1 MALPRER
8 AVGDARRVSET
19 AILVYESMTW
29 EPATSRILVYGL
41 DVALLGAIWLC
52 LRATGRSRR
61 ALQHARASIVA
72 GTPLAEG
79 QRFVAGRVELAANEP
94 YAVDVTV
101 TQVGE
106 ERSVKNGKVHG
117 WREIDRTVRARPFY
131 LRHESGERVR
141 VEPPDGK
148 GVRLVDRLDQEEW
161 TERLTRRKRA
171 ALTEGEIAYVEG
183 EIARGHDPEGGASTG
198 YREAATGFV
207 LRPRRGQLHV
217 SAEPLAHRHEL
228 RLRALER
235 LFPLLLVGF
244 LGTQAPLGTFWLRTL
259 AGEDI
264 DAPYLGKRT
273 YTTRDSKGRANR
285 HDVAELKTPGPDGQP
300 LTRTVEVPHETW
312 AKVLPDAPG
321 RIAVRYVPHVDAAT
335 MIGRG
340 AALGVGAYLLALI
353 VGAATLFRLWRV
365 VTHKRW
371 YERPLVETGISGELP
386 QPPGTRFALRD
397 ESVGGRAGERLS
409 T

>member
-1 MALPRER
+1 MPHPDYYKILGVPKSASEDDVKKAYRKLARKHHPDMNPDDKTAKAPGLVSQIKVLPDQ
-8 AVGDARRVSET
+8 APDCS
-19 AILVYESMTW
+19 S
-29 EPATSRILVYGL
+29 
-41 DVALLGAIWLC
+41 
-52 LRATGRSRR
+52 LR
-61 ALQHARASIVA
+61 SIVA
-72 GTPLAEG
+72 TITRDCQTNDQKAIAIYNFMQLAHYHRAYPGEPG
-79 QRFVAGRVELAANEP
+79 GLPVLKEINCYGWSLCGGLHAEQSALWRELGWDWRFVGWNGHTTVEAKYDDRWHYLDVFLKF
-94 YAVDVTV
+94 YA
-101 TQVGE
+101 
-106 ERSVKNGKVHG
+106 
-117 WREIDRTVRARPFY
+117 WM
-131 LRHESGERVR
+131 
-141 VEPPDGK
+141 PDG
-148 GVRLVDRLDQEEW
+148 
-161 TERLTRRKRA
+161 
-171 ALTEGEIAYVEG
+171 
-183 EIARGHDPEGGASTG
+183 RGG
-198 YREAATGFV
+198 
-207 LRPRRGQLHV
+207 
-217 SAEPLAHRHEL
+217 
-228 RLRALER
+228 
-235 LFPLLLVGF
+235 
-244 LGTQAPLGTFWLRTL
+244 RTL